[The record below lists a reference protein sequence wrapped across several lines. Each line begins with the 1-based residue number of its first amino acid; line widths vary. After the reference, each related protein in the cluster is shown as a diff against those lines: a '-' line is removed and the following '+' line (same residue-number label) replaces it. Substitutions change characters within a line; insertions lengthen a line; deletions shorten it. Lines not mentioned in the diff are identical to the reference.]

1 MISHKI
7 DKFLAWTK
15 WPFAILSLVFGFAL
29 VKTLLSGSWMLS
41 QLLDNYPFWT
51 GIGGYFL
58 AWTYIFKKPVWGS
71 WFSTFEHE
79 LTHVLF
85 AWMTLHRAKISK
97 VTHSD
102 GGYMT
107 YQGMGNW
114 LIMLSPYFFPTFSFL
129 LILAHVFFGFSE
141 LIYQAVLGVSVSY
154 HAISTYHETHKGQTD
169 LQESGL
175 VFSWCVLPGLNLYFY
190 LLILATLEIGFASI
204 SEFHTTLFHRV
215 GDIIALL

>member
-1 MISHKI
+1 MISQKI

-15 WPFAILSLVFGFAL
+15 WPFAILALVFGLAL
-29 VKTLLSGSWMLS
+29 VKTLLSGSWALS
-41 QLLDNYPFWT
+41 QLLDNLPFWA
-51 GIGGYFL
+51 GIGGYYL

-85 AWMTLHRAKISK
+85 AWATFHRAKISK
-97 VTHSD
+97 VTHGD

-107 YQGMGNW
+107 HQGMGNW

-129 LILAHVFFGFSE
+129 LILMHVFFDVAEFA
-141 LIYQAVLGVSVSY
+141 YQAALGASVCY
-154 HAISTYHETHKGQTD
+154 HAISTYHATHKGQTD

-175 VFSWCVLPGLNLYFY
+175 AFSWCVLPGLNLYFY
-190 LLILATLEIGFASI
+190 LLILATLRIGFDSI
-204 SEFHTTLFHRV
+204 SKFHATLFYKV
-215 GDIIALL
+215 GDIISL

>member
-29 VKTLLSGSWMLS
+29 VKTFLSGSWTLS
-41 QLLDNYPFWT
+41 QLLDNLPFWA
-51 GIGGYFL
+51 GIGGYYL
-58 AWTYIFKKPVWGS
+58 AWTYLFKKPVWGS

-85 AWMTLHRAKISK
+85 AWMTFHRAKISK

-102 GGYMT
+102 GGLMHYW
-107 YQGMGNW
+107 GVGNW
-114 LIMLSPYFFPTFSFL
+114 LITLSPYFFPTFSFL
-129 LILAHVFFGFSE
+129 LILAHVFFGVSE
-141 LIYQAVLGVSVSY
+141 FAYQAVLGATVCY

-169 LQESGL
+169 LQEAGFG
-175 VFSWCVLPGLNLYFY
+175 FSWCVLPGLNLYFY
-190 LLILATLEIGFASI
+190 LLILATLGIGFDSI
-204 SEFHTTLFHRV
+204 SKFHATLFRKV
-215 GDIIALL
+215 GDIIAL